1 MSPPSPVTQSQSTSP
16 GTPTPPEE
24 VSDTEFLSQVP
35 ALHITWRDQAG
46 LPLTQVQTFTTD
58 PTTPLRPR
66 PTR

>member
-1 MSPPSPVTQSQSTSP
+1 MSSSPSVATSQPTAP

-46 LPLTQVQTFTTD
+46 LPLTQVQTFTTA
-58 PTTPLRPR
+58 PTTPRRSR